1 MPFALIPEGFEL
13 VKVTKAQ
20 EQAVQKYYNQER
32 INSVLENP
40 AIPLAIA
47 AASLTGIA
55 GLKLKDYLVAAD
67 ITSKVDNFIDE
78 KTSQVKNFIV
88 DPFVV
93 DKSEQ
98 DKFVKDFNACL
109 ETHKGLKDNALTRL
123 AFGPRVTACMIGKG
137 YTSEIIG
144 EALSKIKF

>member
-32 INSVLENP
+32 INSLLENP
-40 AIPLAIA
+40 AIPLAITE
-47 AASLTGIA
+47 ASLTGSA
-55 GLKLKDYLVAAD
+55 GLKLKDYLV
-67 ITSKVDNFIDE
+67 TLHRNENMNHFID
-78 KTSQVKNFIV
+78 TTTDTVKDIV
-88 DPFVV
+88 IDPFVL
-93 DKSEQ
+93 DPTEKS
-98 DKFVKDFNACL
+98 KFVKDFQACL
-109 ETHKGLKDNALTRL
+109 AKHKGLKDNALTRL

-144 EALSKIKF
+144 EALARYL

>member
-32 INSVLENP
+32 INSLLENP

-55 GLKLKDYLVAAD
+55 GLKLKDYLVSLQLNEKID
-67 ITSKVDNFIDE
+67 DFIDTTTD
-78 KTSQVKNFIV
+78 KVKDIV
-88 DPFVV
+88 IDPFVL
-93 DKSEQ
+93 DPTEKS
-98 DKFVKDFNACL
+98 KFIKDFQACL
-109 ETHKGLKDNALTRL
+109 EKHKSLKDNALTRL

-144 EALSKIKF
+144 ESLARYL

>member
-1 MPFALIPEGFEL
+1 MPFALIPKGFEL

-32 INSVLENP
+32 INSLLENP
-40 AIPLAIA
+40 AIPLAVA

-55 GLKLKDYLVAAD
+55 GLKLKDYLV
-67 ITSKVDNFIDE
+67 SLQLNEKVDTFIDE
-78 KTSQVKNFIV
+78 KTNQVKDIII
-88 DPFVV
+88 DPFVL
-93 DKSEQ
+93 DPTEKS
-98 DKFVKDFNACL
+98 KFLKDFNACL
-109 ETHKGLKDNALTRL
+109 EKHKGLKDNALTRL

-144 EALSKIKF
+144 EALAKYI

>member
-20 EQAVQKYYNQER
+20 EQAVNKYYNQQR
-32 INSVLENP
+32 ISSLIENP

-47 AASLTGIA
+47 LASLTGIA
-55 GLKLKDYLVAAD
+55 GLKLKDYLVSLKINEKID
-67 ITSKVDNFIDE
+67 DFIDDTTD
-78 KTSQVKNFIV
+78 KVKDIIV
-88 DPFVV
+88 DPLVL
-93 DKSEQ
+93 DPTETS
-98 DKFVKDFNACL
+98 KFVSDFQACVN
-109 ETHKGLKDNALTRL
+109 THKGLKDNPVTKY

-144 EALSKIKF
+144 EALSRYI

>member
-32 INSVLENP
+32 INSLLENP

-55 GLKLKDYLVAAD
+55 GLKLKDYLV
-67 ITSKVDNFIDE
+67 SLQLNEKVDDFIDNTTD
-78 KTSQVKNFIV
+78 KVKDIII
-88 DPFVV
+88 DPFVKGFHSTRSITMRCARILTQILEQV
-93 DKSEQ
+93 TNSPTKSSDCFQ
-98 DKFVKDFNACL
+98 TQVFVK
-109 ETHKGLKDNALTRL
+109 
-123 AFGPRVTACMIGKG
+123 
-137 YTSEIIG
+137 
-144 EALSKIKF
+144 KIKNVCLKQMTCA